1 MAKLWLCSA
10 LQLTPAVAAG
20 TMARRRGLSNN
31 QSIHHGPRPQPLVG
45 WSDVY
50 ISIWYCGAWKHL
62 GCRNTYVIKQVM
74 WLVLVHFVI
83 WNGNR
88 KHGDCSSHAAV
99 WHQHHREP
107 RPGWHQNRQAFI
119 ISIILESSPSLELS
133 TLTINTVTSKIL
145 LWNWIIRPSRTTV
158 FKIQCVPW
166 PYK

>member
-1 MAKLWLCSA
+1 MAKLWLRSA

-20 TMARRRGLSNN
+20 TIEAARIIK
-31 QSIHHGPRPQPLVG
+31 QSEHPSWATATTFSRLIRCL
-45 WSDVY
+45 Y
-50 ISIWYCGAWKHL
+50 FIWYCGAWKHL
-62 GCRNTYVIKQVM
+62 GRRNTYVIKQVM

-119 ISIILESSPSLELS
+119 ISIILESSLSLELS
-133 TLTINTVTSKIL
+133 TLTINTVTSNIL
-145 LWNWIIRPSRTTV
+145 LWN
-158 FKIQCVPW
+158 
-166 PYK
+166 